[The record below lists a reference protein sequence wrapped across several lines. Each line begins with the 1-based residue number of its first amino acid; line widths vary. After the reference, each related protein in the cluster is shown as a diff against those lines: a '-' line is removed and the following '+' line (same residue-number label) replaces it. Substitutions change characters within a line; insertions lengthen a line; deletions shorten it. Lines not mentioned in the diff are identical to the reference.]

1 MDTSSSTSRQNFSVV
16 QCDFC
21 QREHEKIR
29 SSLNTCV
36 DWLCHG
42 VSIAVSVS
50 FYFSNGVDPL
60 ISACAGGV
68 TRHVLKDSEV
78 VLRQEIETYLRERR
92 CNHGEHAREEQES
105 SRLDMGWVSDRN
117 RFRQGFSRALAY
129 NE

>member
-1 MDTSSSTSRQNFSVV
+1 MDTSNSTSRQYFSFV
-16 QCDFC
+16 QCDLC

-29 SSLNTCV
+29 NSLNTCF

-50 FYFSNGVDPL
+50 LYLSNGVDPL

-92 CNHGEHAREEQES
+92 CNHRDHAREEQES
-105 SRLDMGWVSDRN
+105 SRSDLDWVSDRH
-117 RFRQGFSRALAY
+117 RFQQGFSRAIAHS
-129 NE
+129 E